1 MVKRRKRTNKD
12 VPAKYTLKRMA
23 DQLWS
28 LAVRDDWNNCCA
40 VCGKHPCHAHHLV
53 PRQHYAL
60 RFDLR
65 NGIALCHYH
74 HTRDS
79 QISPHQNAAGW
90 MHWLSDNHPLRYEWY
105 VDVVAEGR
113 HRSFQGTKN
122 AVYYMDIIQ
131 GFREYVEPEV
141 FEKVVGVRFN
151 AYLMEQS

>member
-1 MVKRRKRTNKD
+1 
-12 VPAKYTLKRMA
+12 
-23 DQLWS
+23 
-28 LAVRDDWNNCCA
+28 
-40 VCGKHPCHAHHLV
+40 
-53 PRQHYAL
+53 
-60 RFDLR
+60 
-65 NGIALCHYH
+65 
-74 HTRDS
+74 
-79 QISPHQNAAGW
+79 